1 MKVDYVL
8 LGKRIR
14 SLRKK
19 HKLTQEQFA
28 ELIDRSSAFVGHI
41 ERGTRKPSVETLC
54 EIAVKMNCSMD
65 ELLGLELQKVD
76 RYACARELLT
86 LAQALAHGGK
96 TGQVQGGERHE

>member
-28 ELIDRSSAFVGHI
+28 EVIDRSFAFVGHI

-76 RYACARELLT
+76 RYACAKELL
-86 LAQALAHGGK
+86 ALAHALADGK
-96 TGQVQGGERHE
+96 EPEIVRGGENDE

>member
-1 MKVDYVL
+1 MMVDYVL

-28 ELIDRSSAFVGHI
+28 EVIDRSFAFVGHI

-65 ELLGLELQKVD
+65 ELLGLELRKVD
-76 RYACARELLT
+76 RYACAKELLT
-86 LAQALAHGGK
+86 LAQALANGK
-96 TGQVQGGERHE
+96 EPKIVRGGEGDE

>member
-28 ELIDRSSAFVGHI
+28 EAIDRSFAFVGHI

-76 RYACARELLT
+76 RYACAKELLA
-86 LAQALAHGGK
+86 LAQVLADGK
-96 TGQVQGGERHE
+96 EPEIVRGGEDDE